1 MSNTRKVT
9 KPKPKPTSAPD
20 VVDVDA
26 MIAESTVEM
35 EQVVLKFRGREWTFK
50 GMSEA
55 PINLFDEGLDE
66 AHSALYFL
74 QTMLADGD
82 DNDLPT
88 DVTLRE
94 ATALVNAY
102 TKAATAG
109 LSTGE

>member
-1 MSNTRKVT
+1 MSNTRKVS
-9 KPKPKPTSAPD
+9 KPKPKPTSSPD

-26 MIAESTVEM
+26 MIAESTTEM
-35 EQVVLKFRGREWTFK
+35 EQVVLRFRGREWTFK

-74 QTMLADGD
+74 QTMLADGEV
-82 DNDLPT
+82 LPG

-94 ATALVNAY
+94 ATTLVNAY

>member
-1 MSNTRKVT
+1 MSNARKVT
-9 KPKPKPTSAPD
+9 KPKPKPTSSPD

-26 MIAESTVEM
+26 MIAESTTELGV
-35 EQVVLKFRGREWTFK
+35 VVLKFRGREWTFK

-66 AHSALYFL
+66 AHSALFFL
-74 QTMLADGD
+74 QTMLAGGD
-82 DNDLPT
+82 ELPG

-94 ATALVNAY
+94 ATAIVNAY